1 MSVTDEELDEVV
13 ARVQAGDSDSFAD
26 LVYAIRKELRI
37 FISAHAYSAD
47 MVEEV
52 LQATLVLCYEKIHKY
67 ERRGT
72 FLCWVKG
79 IARNLNL
86 KELAA
91 RSRFLSAQDDYLDRL
106 VLDSA
111 MASLTNAEDRAE
123 EWEDRLRGC
132 IAKLPPAS
140 RDMIEKRYFEN
151 MSVRTLAEVLG
162 KPESWT
168 AVTLF
173 RIREALR
180 KCMLGEV
187 AK

>member
-1 MSVTDEELDEVV
+1 MTDEELDEVV
-13 ARVQAGDSDSFAD
+13 ARVQAGDEAAFTE

-72 FLCWVKG
+72 FLCWAKG

-86 KELAA
+86 KELTA
-91 RSRFLSAQDDYLDRL
+91 RSRYLSAKDDFLDRL

-111 MASLTNAEDRAE
+111 LATMADARDRAE
-123 EWEDRLRGC
+123 EWVERLKGC
-132 IAKLPPAS
+132 LNKLPAAS
-140 RDMIEKRYFEN
+140 RAMIEQRYFEN
-151 MSVRTLAEVLG
+151 LSIRTMARVMNR
-162 KPESWT
+162 PENWT
-168 AVTLF
+168 AVTLH

-180 KCMLGEV
+180 KCMMGEV
-187 AK
+187 VK